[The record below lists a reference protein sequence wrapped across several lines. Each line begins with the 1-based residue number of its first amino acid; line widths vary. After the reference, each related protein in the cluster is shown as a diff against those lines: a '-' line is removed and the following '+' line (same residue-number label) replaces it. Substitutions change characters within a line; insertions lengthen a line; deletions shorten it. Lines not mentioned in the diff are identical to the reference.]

1 MPHKLLKP
9 RPTLGATWH
18 KPSIGTTWHKPSIG
32 AMWHNL
38 SYVTHGIT

>member
-1 MPHKLLKP
+1 MPHKLLEP
-9 RPTLGATWH
+9 RPTLGA
-18 KPSIGTTWHKPSIG
+18 TWHKPSIG